1 MISNVINNILHTSLG
16 RLILS
21 VILGLGLATFF
32 RQICHNKD
40 CFRFIGPEHNSL
52 RDKIFS
58 FDEENSKCYLFKEKL
73 VKCGEKAKTIE
84 FA

>member
-1 MISNVINNILHTSLG
+1 MLQPRSIHSSL
-16 RLILS
+16 
-21 VILGLGLATFF
+21 
-32 RQICHNKD
+32 
-40 CFRFIGPEHNSL
+40 SL

-73 VKCGEKAKTIE
+73 VKCGEKPKTIH